1 MINAKTIPEV
11 EGCNPGS
18 IPEALLSRNEP
29 FVLKGV
35 AAEWPLVSAGRQ
47 SALEAD
53 QYIRKFYTGKPVVV
67 YTCSPDKNG
76 RFFYD
81 DTCSTLDFDTLKAPL
96 TDVLDRLLQPVD
108 DVKAP
113 AIYVGSTTVDTWLP
127 GFRAE
132 NDLDLRNLQP
142 LVSLW
147 LGNRSRIAA
156 HFDAPNNIACCAV
169 GRRRFTLFPPE
180 QIENL
185 YVGPLHFTPSGQ
197 AISMVDF
204 ANPDLEKF
212 PRFPEAMKRAQVA
225 ELSAG
230 DAIFIPSMWWHH
242 VEALDDFNVLV
253 NYWWRDAPRH
263 ADLPLDVL
271 HHAMLSIRDLSSDE
285 KKAWRAIFDYYI
297 FSDQENKYDHI
308 PEHARGFLSSL
319 DDVKARQLRSWLIN
333 KLNR

>member
-1 MINAKTIPEV
+1 MTTAKVVPTID
-11 EGCNPGS
+11 GYNSGS
-18 IPEALLSRNEP
+18 ILEEFLVKDEP
-29 FVLKGV
+29 FILKGIV
-35 AAEWPLVSAGRQ
+35 ADWPLVKAGLESSSAAG
-47 SALEAD
+47 
-53 QYIRKFYTGKPVVV
+53 QYIIRFYSGKPVVV
-67 YTCSPDKNG
+67 YTCPPDRSG

-81 DTCSTLDFDTLKAPL
+81 DTCSALDFTTIKAPL
-96 TDVLDRLLQPVD
+96 TEVLDRLQAED
-108 DVKAP
+108 NADAP
-113 AIYVGSTTVDTWLP
+113 AIYVGSTTVDSWLP

-132 NDLDLRNLQP
+132 NDLYLGDLDP
-142 LVSLW
+142 LVSVW

-204 ANPDLEKF
+204 ANPDLQKF
-212 PRFPEAMKRAQVA
+212 PRFREAMEHAQVA

-242 VEALDDFNVLV
+242 VEALDNFNVLV

-271 HHAMLSIRDLSSDE
+271 HHAMLSIRDLSPQE
-285 KKAWRAIFDYYI
+285 KKAWRAIFDHYI
-297 FSDQENKYDHI
+297 FSEQENKYDHI
-308 PEHARGFLSSL
+308 PEQARGFLSSL